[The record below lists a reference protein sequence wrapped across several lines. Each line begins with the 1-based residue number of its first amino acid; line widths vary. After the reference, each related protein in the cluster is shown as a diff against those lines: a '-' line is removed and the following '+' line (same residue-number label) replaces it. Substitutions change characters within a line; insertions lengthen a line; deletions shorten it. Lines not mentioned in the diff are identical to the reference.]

1 MIQLQFWVNIS
12 IAIILSLFFYSTR
25 SKLNNLG
32 FIAIALLLDLTF
44 LFLFDTKSDT
54 VGYVGLVKWLNRFL
68 VRC

>member
-54 VGYVGLVKWLNRFL
+54 VGYVGLVMW
-68 VRC
+68 